1 MYQHSR
7 LNTNRFSFI
16 QKFKNFDY
24 ILLACIL
31 MLGFISLATMYST
44 DGGKVLFHTKSHFT
58 KLIVFTLM
66 MLIIS
71 FINLR
76 WILLVIKNIVR
87 ILIFEAKLKR
97 TVKIFNKMIQ
107 RVTYMRLKSLTVHHL
122 SLIYIFKNNLL

>member
-97 TVKIFNKMIQ
+97 TVKIFNKLIQ
-107 RVTYMRLKSLTVHHL
+107 RVTYMRFKSLTVHHL